1 MEQVNS
7 HNANALFV
15 LATGIDWGVHDR
27 LNQLGCLRVAR
38 TGEQPSGAFRS
49 HTYSWKELRKL

>member
-1 MEQVNS
+1 MEQANL

-15 LATGIDWGVHDR
+15 LATGIDWDVRDR

-38 TGEQPSGAFRS
+38 TGEQPSGAFRL
-49 HTYSWKELRKL
+49 HMYS